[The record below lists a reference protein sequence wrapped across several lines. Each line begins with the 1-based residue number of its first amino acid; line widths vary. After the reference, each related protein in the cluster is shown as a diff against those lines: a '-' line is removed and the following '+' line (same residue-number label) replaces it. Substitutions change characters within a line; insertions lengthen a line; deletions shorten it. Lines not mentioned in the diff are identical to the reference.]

1 MPSLDTLYN
10 IGFISEFIAAI
21 SATIFFYK
29 YKHTELLWLLP
40 LLWYIPINE
49 ILCQKVFGP
58 SSTGYIL
65 YNIYRIIV
73 PLSLLL
79 IISSQLKVKNSKYFA
94 VVVIALFALGVVLDL
109 TFTSV
114 TTEFLNHSLTFS
126 SILIVIMLLR
136 YFVEELQSDN
146 VLMLKKNLFLWVSF
160 GFLTFHIAYPVIVL
174 AEQYLIN
181 GNNELRINLYKIHL
195 LVIITSYLFIAFA
208 FYWSNKIPHSNTH
221 LLKKDD

>member
-1 MPSLDTLYN
+1 MDTLYN
-10 IGFISEFIAAI
+10 IGFISEFMAAI
-21 SATIFFYK
+21 SATVFFYK
-29 YKHTELLWLLP
+29 YKHTKLVWLLP

-58 SSTGYIL
+58 STTGYIL

-79 IISSQLKVKNSKYFA
+79 IISSQLKGKNSKSFTL
-94 VVVIALFALGVVLDL
+94 VVILLFTVGVVLDFA
-109 TFTSV
+109 FTSF

-126 SILIVIMLLR
+126 SILIVVMLLR
-136 YFVEELQSDN
+136 YFVEELKSDN

-181 GNNELRINLYKIHL
+181 GNNTLRKSLFQIH
-195 LVIITSYLFIAFA
+195 LVIIIISYLFIAFA

>member
-1 MPSLDTLYN
+1 M
-10 IGFISEFIAAI
+10 AAI
-21 SATIFFYK
+21 SATVFFYK
-29 YKHTELLWLLP
+29 YKHTKLVWLLP

-58 SSTGYIL
+58 STTGYIL

-79 IISSQLKVKNSKYFA
+79 IISSQLKGKNSKSFTL
-94 VVVIALFALGVVLDL
+94 VVILLFTVGVVLDFA
-109 TFTSV
+109 FTSF

-126 SILIVIMLLR
+126 SILIVVMLLR
-136 YFVEELQSDN
+136 YFVEELKSDN

-181 GNNELRINLYKIHL
+181 GNNTLRKSLFQIH
-195 LVIITSYLFIAFA
+195 LVIIIISYLFIAFA

>member
-1 MPSLDTLYN
+1 M
-10 IGFISEFIAAI
+10 AAI
-21 SATIFFYK
+21 SATVFFYK
-29 YKHTELLWLLP
+29 YKHTKLLWLLP

-58 SSTGYIL
+58 STTGYIL

-79 IISSQLKVKNSKYFA
+79 IISSQLKGKNSKSFTL
-94 VVVIALFALGVVLDL
+94 VVILLFTVGVVLDFA
-109 TFTSV
+109 FTSF

-126 SILIVIMLLR
+126 SILIVVMLLR
-136 YFVEELQSDN
+136 YFVEELKSDN

-181 GNNELRINLYKIHL
+181 GNNTLRKSLFQIH
-195 LVIITSYLFIAFA
+195 LVIIIISYLFIAFA